1 MQASRFAA
9 RLSLLMLIV
18 VVIGAAT
25 VVFAR
30 TSFAPLAPAEANNG
44 TLSGTVSGVSP
55 NAQFVISATGIYSD
69 NVTQYSTSTVVNSGT
84 PYTFSN
90 IPAGDDLG
98 FGYGS
103 SIVTYTVSAAP
114 LAPCYSVTPL
124 SQTVYMPNGGVISNV
139 NFTAAFVPFP
149 VTLTV
154 QLTEA
159 VFYPD
164 AIPTTPVIIPP
175 ARSNGID
182 NFTTVTYRVQS
193 SDGSYSSTQSQN
205 VSFNN
210 TTQLTFVPTV
220 SVEPANGNC
229 QRAFTVT
236 VLSLLPPYQ
245 NVINW
250 RYVPASATQV
260 ITLSPTSNTA
270 HVPFLAWHYWVWT
283 PIVVKP

>member
-30 TSFAPLAPAEANNG
+30 TSFAPLAPAETNNG
-44 TLSGTVSGVSP
+44 TLSGIVSGVSP

-124 SQTVYMPNGGVISNV
+124 SQTVYMSNGAVISNV

-159 VFYPD
+159 VFLPT
-164 AIPTTPVIIPP
+164 AIPTTPVIVPP
-175 ARSNGID
+175 ARSNGTG

-205 VSFNN
+205 VTLFG
-210 TTQLTFVPTV
+210 TQVLFTPMV
-220 SVEPANGNC
+220 SVEPASGNC

-236 VLSLLPPYQ
+236 VLSLLPPYKG
-245 NVINW
+245 VINW

-260 ITLSPTSNTA
+260 VTLSPTSNTA

>member
-1 MQASRFAA
+1 MNTQRLAA
-9 RLSLLMLIV
+9 RLSLLVLMV
-18 VVIGAAT
+18 VVIGTAT

-30 TSFAPLAPAEANNG
+30 TTFAPLAPAEENNG
-44 TLSGTVSGVSP
+44 TLSGTVSGVSS
-55 NAQFVISATGIYSD
+55 NAQFVVSATGIYSD
-69 NVTQYSTSTVVNSGT
+69 NVTQYTTSTVVNSGGA
-84 PYTFSN
+84 YTFSN

-98 FGYGS
+98 FGYDTVVS
-103 SIVTYTVSAAP
+103 YTVSAAP

-124 SQTVYMPNGGVISNV
+124 SQTVYMSNGAVISNV
-139 NFTAAFVPFP
+139 NFTATFVPFA

-154 QLTEA
+154 RLTEA

-164 AIPTTPVIIPP
+164 AIPTTPVIVPP
-175 ARSNGID
+175 ARSNGIA

-193 SDGSYSSTQSQN
+193 SDGSYNSSQTRN
-205 VSFNN
+205 VSLDQ
-210 TTQLTFVPTV
+210 TTVLTFTPTV
-220 SVEPANGNC
+220 NVEPANGNC

-245 NVINW
+245 GVINW

-270 HVPFLAWHYWVWT
+270 QAPFLAYHYWVWT
-283 PIVVKP
+283 PIAIKP

>member
-1 MQASRFAA
+1 MNMQKFLA
-9 RLSLLMLIV
+9 RLSLLTLIV
-18 VVIGAAT
+18 VVVGAAT

-30 TSFAPLAPAEANNG
+30 ASFAPLAPAEENNG
-44 TLSGTVSGVSP
+44 TLSGIVSGVSP

-98 FGYGS
+98 PGYDS
-103 SIVTYTVSAAP
+103 VVSYTVSAIP

-124 SQTVYMPNGGVISNV
+124 SQTVYMSNAAVISNV

-154 QLTEA
+154 RLTEA

-164 AIPTTPVIIPP
+164 AIPTTPVIVPP
-175 ARSNGID
+175 ARSNGTG

-193 SDGSYSSTQSQN
+193 SDGSYSSTQTQN
-205 VSFNN
+205 VTLFGTQVSF
-210 TTQLTFVPTV
+210 TPMV
-220 SVEPANGNC
+220 SAEPANGNC

-236 VLSLLPPYQ
+236 VLSLLPPYKG
-245 NVINW
+245 VINW

-260 ITLSPTSNTA
+260 VTLSPTSNTA
-270 HVPFLAWHYWVWT
+270 YVPFLAYHYWVWA
-283 PIVVKP
+283 PIAIRP

>member
-30 TSFAPLAPAEANNG
+30 TSFAPLAPAETNNG
-44 TLSGTVSGVSP
+44 TLSGIVSGVSP

-69 NVTQYSTSTVVNSGT
+69 DVTQYLTSTIANSGV
-84 PYTFSN
+84 PYVFSN

-98 FGYGS
+98 FGYQTVVS
-103 SIVTYTVSAAP
+103 YTVSATP

-124 SQTVYMPNGGVISNV
+124 SQTVYMSNGAVISNV

-159 VFYPD
+159 VFHPT
-164 AIPTTPVIIPP
+164 AIPTTPAIVPP
-175 ARSNGID
+175 ARSNGIG

-193 SDGSYSSTQSQN
+193 SDGSYSSTQTQN
-205 VSFNN
+205 VILNG
-210 TTQLTFVPTV
+210 TTQLTFASTV

-245 NVINW
+245 GVINW

-260 ITLSPTSNTA
+260 VTLSPTSNTA
-270 HVPFLAWHYWVWT
+270 HVPFLAYHYWVWT
-283 PIVVKP
+283 PIAIRP